1 MLKEDFE
8 ALVEKAFDNLPEE
21 FRERLENVDIFVED
35 WPTRDQLAEARIK
48 HKGGLLGLYEGI
60 PVTERGHNYNLVL
73 PDRITIFQKPVESV
87 CSTPAETQEEVE
99 HVLLHEIGHYF
110 GFSEEQLVPVE
121 EKWRRTRG
129 HKT

>member
-8 ALVEKAFDNLPEE
+8 ALVEKAIANLPEE

-35 WPTRDQLAEARIK
+35 WPTRDQMAESGIK

-87 CSTPAETQEEVE
+87 CSTPSETQEEVE

-110 GFSEEQLVPVE
+110 GFSEEQLVPIE
-121 EKWRRTRG
+121 EKWRKTRG
-129 HKT
+129 RKP